1 MRFEQK
7 LKLLISSRH
16 LFIYVVTNEE
26 ERLEYVIDKIICQ
39 EFNSSIYSW
48 DFIDG
53 YTSNPNYLG
62 RAQRN
67 PLAALEFI
75 ETLDF
80 NATKVFILKDFHLF
94 INDLSI
100 IRKMKNLSKKLK
112 NINFNII
119 IVASE
124 INIPILLKD
133 NISLLEFPK
142 PNLEEI
148 SSELKRL
155 FNVLNINIKYKFD
168 FDNLAFACRG
178 MSMNFIRKLIAKLVF
193 IERSPSYIFNL
204 ITEEK
209 KQFIQQTDV
218 LHFCSVS
225 DTIQDIGGLFFLKQ
239 WLQKRSNAFSKQ
251 AQSYGLPT
259 PKGLLLVG
267 IQGTGKSLSA
277 KVIAQ
282 YWRLPLF
289 RLDVGK
295 IFGGVV
301 GESEKNIR
309 NVIKLSE
316 DLSPCVLWIDEID
329 KAFNR
334 LTASTDSGTS
344 NRVLSTL
351 LTWLSEKKKQ
361 VFIVATANDVLSL
374 PSEMLR
380 KGRFD
385 EIFFLNLP
393 NLEERQ
399 MIFQIHL
406 MKVRPLTWKQYN
418 VEYLSKITKNF
429 SGSEIQQS
437 IIEAMNNAFYEKRDF
452 NNNDII
458 NAISDI
464 IPLAF
469 TDHTKIKS
477 MQEWAELGKIRLA
490 SK

>member
-1 MRFEQK
+1 MRFEQQ

-16 LFIYVVTNEE
+16 LFIYILTNEE
-26 ERLEYVIDKIICQ
+26 ERLEHVISRLVCQ
-39 EFNSSIYSW
+39 EFDSNIYSW

-62 RAQRN
+62 YAQRN

-80 NATKVFILKDFHLF
+80 SSTKVFILKDFHLF
-94 INDLSI
+94 MNDISI
-100 IRKMKNLSKKLK
+100 IRKIKNLSTKLK

-119 IVASE
+119 IVSSE

-133 NISLLEFPK
+133 RISLIEFPK
-142 PNLEEI
+142 PNIGEI
-148 SSELKRL
+148 NSELKRL
-155 FNVLNINIKYKFD
+155 FSVLNIKYKLD
-168 FDNLAFACRG
+168 LDNLAFACRG
-178 MSMNFIRKLIAKLVF
+178 MSMDFIRKLIAKLVF
-193 IERSPSYIFNL
+193 TQQSPSYIFHL

-209 KQFIQQTDV
+209 KQFIKQTDI

-225 DTIQDIGGLFFLKQ
+225 NTLQDIGGLFYLKQ

-251 AQSYGLPT
+251 AQSYGLPI

-282 YWRLPLF
+282 HWKLPLF

-309 NVIKLSE
+309 KVIKLSE

-334 LTASTDSGTS
+334 FTNNSDSGTS

-351 LTWLSEKKKQ
+351 LTWLSEKTKQ
-361 VFIVATANDVLSL
+361 VFVVATANDVLSL

-393 NLEERQ
+393 NLQERE

-418 VEYLSKITKNF
+418 INHLSKLTNSF

-469 TDHTKIKS
+469 TDHAKIES
-477 MQEWAELGKIRLA
+477 MQEWAKLGKVRLA
-490 SK
+490 S

>member
-7 LKLLISSRH
+7 LKLLISSRY
-16 LFIYVVTNEE
+16 LFIYIVTNEE
-26 ERLEYVIDKIICQ
+26 ERLEYAISKIMK
-39 EFNSSIYSW
+39 FNSNIYSW

-62 RAQRN
+62 YAQRN

-80 NATKVFILKDFHLF
+80 SVAKIFILKDFHLF
-94 INDLSI
+94 INDISI
-100 IRKMKNLSKKLK
+100 IRKIKNLSKTLK

-124 INIPILLKD
+124 VSIPVLLKD
-133 NISLLEFPK
+133 SISLLEFPK
-142 PNLEEI
+142 PSIEEI

-155 FNVLNINIKYKFD
+155 FKVLNISYDVNL
-168 FDNLAFACRG
+168 DNLAFACRG
-178 MSMNFIRKLIAKLVF
+178 MSMDFIRKLVAKLVF
-193 IERSPSYIFNL
+193 TQQSPSYIFHL
-204 ITEEK
+204 INEEK
-209 KQFIQQTDV
+209 KQFVQQTDV
-218 LHFCSVS
+218 LNFCSAS
-225 DTIQDIGGLFFLKQ
+225 NTIEDIGGLLSLKQ

-251 AQSYGLPT
+251 AQSYGLPI

-282 YWRLPLF
+282 HWKLPLF

-309 NVIKLSE
+309 KVIKISE

-334 LTASTDSGTS
+334 LANNSDSGTS

-361 VFIVATANDVLSL
+361 VFVVATANDVLSL

-393 NLEERQ
+393 NFQERK

-406 MKVRPLTWKQYN
+406 MKVRPLTWMQYDI
-418 VEYLSKITKNF
+418 EHLSKLTISF
-429 SGSEIQQS
+429 SGSEIKQS

-452 NNNDII
+452 NNTDII
-458 NAISDI
+458 NSITDI
-464 IPLAF
+464 VPLAF
-469 TDHTKIKS
+469 TDHIKIES
-477 MQEWAELGKIRLA
+477 MQEWAKLGKIRLA

>member
-16 LFIYVVTNEE
+16 LFIYILTNEE
-26 ERLEYVIDKIICQ
+26 ERLEYVISKLIYQ
-39 EFNSSIYSW
+39 EFDSNIYSW

-62 RAQRN
+62 YAQRN
-67 PLAALEFI
+67 PLDALEFI
-75 ETLDF
+75 ETLGF
-80 NATKVFILKDFHLF
+80 STTKVFILKDFHLF
-94 INDLSI
+94 MNDISI
-100 IRKMKNLSKKLK
+100 IRKIKNLSTKLK
-112 NINFNII
+112 NINFNVI
-119 IVASE
+119 IVSSE
-124 INIPILLKD
+124 VNIPILLKD
-133 NISLLEFPK
+133 SISLIEFPK
-142 PNLEEI
+142 PNIGEI
-148 SSELKRL
+148 NSELKRL
-155 FNVLNINIKYKFD
+155 FSVLNIECELD
-168 FDNLAFACRG
+168 LDNLAFACRG
-178 MSMNFIRKLIAKLVF
+178 MSMDFIRKLIAKLVF
-193 IERSPSYIFNL
+193 TQQSPSYIFHL

-209 KQFIQQTDV
+209 KQFIKQTDI

-225 DTIQDIGGLFFLKQ
+225 NTLQDIGGLFCLKQ

-251 AQSYGLPT
+251 AQSYGLPI

-282 YWRLPLF
+282 HWKLPLF

-309 NVIKLSE
+309 KVIKLSE

-334 LTASTDSGTS
+334 FTNNSDSGTS

-351 LTWLSEKKKQ
+351 LTWLSEKTKQ
-361 VFIVATANDVLSL
+361 VFVVATANDVLLL

-393 NLEERQ
+393 NLQERE

-418 VEYLSKITKNF
+418 IKHLSKLTNSF

-469 TDHTKIKS
+469 TDHAKIES
-477 MQEWAELGKIRLA
+477 MQEWAKLGKVRLA
-490 SK
+490 S

>member
-1 MRFEQK
+1 MRFEQQ

-16 LFIYVVTNEE
+16 LFIYILTNEE
-26 ERLEYVIDKIICQ
+26 ERLEHVISRLVCQ
-39 EFNSSIYSW
+39 EFDSNIYSW

-53 YTSNPNYLG
+53 YTNNPNYLG
-62 RAQRN
+62 YAQRN

-80 NATKVFILKDFHLF
+80 SSTKVFILKDFHLF
-94 INDLSI
+94 MNDISI
-100 IRKMKNLSKKLK
+100 IRKIKNLSTKLK

-119 IVASE
+119 IVSSE

-133 NISLLEFPK
+133 RISLIEFPK
-142 PNLEEI
+142 PNIGEI
-148 SSELKRL
+148 NSELKRL
-155 FNVLNINIKYKFD
+155 FSVLNIKYKLD
-168 FDNLAFACRG
+168 LDNLAFACRG
-178 MSMNFIRKLIAKLVF
+178 MSMDFIRKLIAKLVF
-193 IERSPSYIFNL
+193 TQQSPSYIFHL

-209 KQFIQQTDV
+209 KQFIKQTDI

-225 DTIQDIGGLFFLKQ
+225 NTLQDIGGLFCLKQ

-251 AQSYGLPT
+251 AQSYGLPI

-282 YWRLPLF
+282 HWKLPLL

-309 NVIKLSE
+309 KVIKLSE

-334 LTASTDSGTS
+334 FTNNSDSGTS

-351 LTWLSEKKKQ
+351 LTWLSEKTKQ
-361 VFIVATANDVLSL
+361 VFVVATANDVLSL

-393 NLEERQ
+393 NLQERE

-418 VEYLSKITKNF
+418 INHLSKLTNSF

-469 TDHTKIKS
+469 TDHAKIES
-477 MQEWAELGKIRLA
+477 MQEWAKLGKVRLA
-490 SK
+490 S

>member
-1 MRFEQK
+1 M
-7 LKLLISSRH
+7 SSRH
-16 LFIYVVTNEE
+16 LFMYILTNEE
-26 ERLEYVIDKIICQ
+26 ERLEYVISKIICQ
-39 EFNSSIYSW
+39 EFNSNIYSW

-62 RAQRN
+62 HAQRN

-75 ETLDF
+75 EALDF
-80 NATKVFILKDFHLF
+80 SVTKVFILKDFHLF
-94 INDLSI
+94 INDISI
-100 IRKMKNLSKKLK
+100 IRKIKNLSIKLK

-124 INIPILLKD
+124 VNIPVLLKD

-142 PNLEEI
+142 PNVEEI
-148 SSELKRL
+148 SIELRRL
-155 FNVLNINIKYKFD
+155 FNVLNIKYKFD
-168 FDNLAFACRG
+168 LENLAFACRG
-178 MSMNFIRKLIAKLVF
+178 MSMDFIRKLIAKLVLTQK
-193 IERSPSYIFNL
+193 SPSDIFHL

-209 KQFIQQTDV
+209 KQLIQQTDI

-225 DTIQDIGGLFFLKQ
+225 NTIQDIGGLFFLKQ

-251 AQSYGLPT
+251 AQSYGLPI

-282 YWRLPLF
+282 HWQLPLF

-309 NVIKLSE
+309 KVIQLSE

-334 LTASTDSGTS
+334 LTSSTDSGTS

-351 LTWLSEKKKQ
+351 LTWLSEKEKQ
-361 VFIVATANDVLSL
+361 VFVVATANDVLSL

-393 NLEERQ
+393 NLQERK
-399 MIFQIHL
+399 MIFKIHL
-406 MKVRPLTWKQYN
+406 MKVRPLTWKQYDI
-418 VEYLSKITKNF
+418 EYLSELATNF
-429 SGSEIQQS
+429 SGSEIEQS

-469 TDHTKIKS
+469 TDHSKIKS
-477 MQEWAELGKIRLA
+477 MQEWAKLGKIRLA

>member
-7 LKLLISSRH
+7 LKLLISSRY
-16 LFIYVVTNEE
+16 LFIYIVTNEE
-26 ERLEYVIDKIICQ
+26 ERLEYVISRIICQ
-39 EFNSSIYSW
+39 QFNSNIYSW

-53 YTSNPNYLG
+53 YTGNPNYLG
-62 RAQRN
+62 HAQRN

-75 ETLDF
+75 ETLDV
-80 NATKVFILKDFHLF
+80 NVAKVFILKDFHLF
-94 INDLSI
+94 INDISI
-100 IRKMKNLSKKLK
+100 TRKIKNLSKTLK
-112 NINFNII
+112 NINVSIL

-124 INIPILLKD
+124 VNIPIILKD

-142 PNLEEI
+142 PNIEEI

-155 FNVLNINIKYKFD
+155 FSILNMCYDIDI
-168 FDNLAFACRG
+168 DNLAFACRG
-178 MSMNFIRKLIAKLVF
+178 MSMDFIRKLIAKLVF
-193 IERSPSYIFNL
+193 TQQSPSYIFHL

-218 LHFCSVS
+218 LNFCSAS
-225 DTIQDIGGLFFLKQ
+225 NTIEDIGGLFSLKQ

-251 AQSYGLPT
+251 AQSYGLPI

-282 YWRLPLF
+282 HWQLPLF

-309 NVIKLSE
+309 KVINISE

-334 LTASTDSGTS
+334 LTTNSDSGTS

-361 VFIVATANDVLSL
+361 VFVVATANDVLSL

-393 NLEERQ
+393 SLQERK

-406 MKVRPLTWKQYN
+406 MKVRPLTWTKYDI
-418 VEYLSKITKNF
+418 ESLSKLTASF

-458 NAISDI
+458 NSISDI
-464 IPLAF
+464 VPLAF
-469 TDHTKIKS
+469 TDHIKIKS
-477 MQEWAELGKIRLA
+477 MQEWAKLGKIRLA

>member
-7 LKLLISSRH
+7 LKLLISSRY
-16 LFIYVVTNEE
+16 LFIYVITNEE
-26 ERLEYVIDKIICQ
+26 ERLEYTISKIVLQ
-39 EFNSSIYSW
+39 EFNSNIYSW

-53 YTSNPNYLG
+53 YTSNPNCLG
-62 RAQRN
+62 YAQRN

-80 NATKVFILKDFHLF
+80 SVAKVFILKDFHLF
-94 INDLSI
+94 INDISI
-100 IRKMKNLSKKLK
+100 IRKIKNLSKTLK

-124 INIPILLKD
+124 VDIPIVLKD

-142 PNLEEI
+142 PNIEEI
-148 SSELKRL
+148 SAELKRL
-155 FNVLNINIKYKFD
+155 FHVLNISYDVNI
-168 FDNLAFACRG
+168 DNLAFACRG
-178 MSMNFIRKLIAKLVF
+178 MSMDFIRKLIAKLVSTQQ
-193 IERSPSYIFNL
+193 SPSYIFHL
-204 ITEEK
+204 INEEK

-218 LHFCSVS
+218 LNFCSPS
-225 DTIQDIGGLFFLKQ
+225 NTIEDIGGLFSLKQ

-251 AQSYGLPT
+251 AQSYGLPI

-282 YWRLPLF
+282 HWNLPLF

-309 NVIKLSE
+309 KVIKISE

-334 LTASTDSGTS
+334 LVTNSDSGTT

-361 VFIVATANDVLSL
+361 VFVVATANDVLSL

-393 NLEERQ
+393 NFQERQ

-406 MKVRPLTWKQYN
+406 MKVRPLTWTQYDI
-418 VEYLSKITKNF
+418 EYLSKLTTSF

-452 NNNDII
+452 NSNDIVNSI
-458 NAISDI
+458 ADI

-469 TDHTKIKS
+469 TDHVKIES
-477 MQEWAELGKIRLA
+477 MQKWAKLGKIRLA

>member
-16 LFIYVVTNEE
+16 LLIYILTNEE
-26 ERLEYVIDKIICQ
+26 ERLEYVISKLVCQ
-39 EFNSSIYSW
+39 QFNSNIYSW

-62 RAQRN
+62 HAKRN

-80 NATKVFILKDFHLF
+80 SLTKVFILKDFHLF
-94 INDLSI
+94 MNDISI
-100 IRKMKNLSKKLK
+100 IRKIKNLSVKLK

-119 IVASE
+119 IVSSE
-124 INIPILLKD
+124 VSIPILLKD
-133 NISLLEFPK
+133 RISLLEFPK
-142 PNLEEI
+142 PNIVEI
-148 SSELKRL
+148 SSELERL
-155 FNVLNINIKYKFD
+155 FSMFNIKYKLD
-168 FDNLAFACRG
+168 LDNLAFACRG
-178 MSMNFIRKLIAKLVF
+178 MSMDFIRKLIAKLVVTQK
-193 IERSPSYIFNL
+193 STSYILNF

-209 KQFIQQTDV
+209 KQFIKQTDI

-225 DTIQDIGGLFFLKQ
+225 NTIQDIGGLFFLKQ

-251 AQSYGLPT
+251 AQSYGLPI

-282 YWRLPLF
+282 HWNLPLF

-295 IFGGVV
+295 IFGGIV

-309 NVIKLSE
+309 KVIKLSE

-334 LTASTDSGTS
+334 FTNNGDSGTS

-351 LTWLSEKKKQ
+351 LTWLSEKTKQ
-361 VFIVATANDVLSL
+361 VFVVATANDALSL

-385 EIFFLNLP
+385 EVFFLNLP
-393 NLEERQ
+393 NLQERE

-418 VEYLSKITKNF
+418 IDQLSKLTKSF

-469 TDHTKIKS
+469 TDHVKIES
-477 MQEWAELGKIRLA
+477 MQEWAKLGKVRLA
-490 SK
+490 S

>member
-16 LFIYVVTNEE
+16 LFIYILTNEE
-26 ERLEYVIDKIICQ
+26 ERLEYVISKLIYQ
-39 EFNSSIYSW
+39 EFDSNIYSW
-48 DFIDG
+48 NFIDG

-62 RAQRN
+62 YAQRN
-67 PLAALEFI
+67 PLDALEFI
-75 ETLDF
+75 ETLGF
-80 NATKVFILKDFHLF
+80 STTKVFILKDFHLF
-94 INDLSI
+94 MNDISI
-100 IRKMKNLSKKLK
+100 IRKVKNLSTKLK
-112 NINFNII
+112 NINFNVI
-119 IVASE
+119 IVSSE
-124 INIPILLKD
+124 VNIPILLKD
-133 NISLLEFPK
+133 SISLIEFPK
-142 PNLEEI
+142 PNIGEI
-148 SSELKRL
+148 NSELKRL
-155 FNVLNINIKYKFD
+155 FSVLNIECELD

-178 MSMNFIRKLIAKLVF
+178 MSMDFIRKLIAKLVF
-193 IERSPSYIFNL
+193 TQQSPSYIFHL
-204 ITEEK
+204 IAEEK
-209 KQFIQQTDV
+209 KQFIKQTDI

-225 DTIQDIGGLFFLKQ
+225 NTLQDIGGLFCLKQ

-251 AQSYGLPT
+251 AQSYGLPI

-282 YWRLPLF
+282 HWKLPLF

-309 NVIKLSE
+309 KVIKLSE

-334 LTASTDSGTS
+334 FTNNSDSGTS

-351 LTWLSEKKKQ
+351 LTWLSEKTKQ
-361 VFIVATANDVLSL
+361 VFVVATANDVLLL

-393 NLEERQ
+393 NLQERE

-418 VEYLSKITKNF
+418 IKHLSKLTNSF

-469 TDHTKIKS
+469 TDHAKIES
-477 MQEWAELGKIRLA
+477 MQEWAKLGKVRLA
-490 SK
+490 S